1 MHNRLVSLCTPC
13 AVCTTATLRL
23 RSVYVP
29 STFRLRSVLMLSLL
43 CLFYRLRSNVCVPL
57 HAFHDMP
64 SNAFRHMR
72 PSVCFQLHV
81 FNCMRSTRCVPLYAF
96 HCVSSTVLSEYM
108 RSTVCVPPQNPNVL
122 DPRTNRNSSVR
133 TNKSRS
139 ICIGSTY
146 KPETVS
152 KDEPTQEAFALD
164 SRTNQTPSVRT
175 NHLRTHM

>member
-1 MHNRLVSLCTPC
+1 MDPRTHQNPQEPFVLESRTNRKPSLRTNHFSNHLYWMHVHNQLVSLCTPW
-13 AVCTTATLRL
+13 AVCTPTTFRL

-43 CLFYRLRSNVCVPL
+43 CLFHRLRSNVCVPL

-96 HCVSSTVLSEYM
+96 HCVSSTMLSEYTRSTTCVPRTHIHYI
-108 RSTVCVPPQNPNVL
+108 RSTVASC
-122 DPRTNRNSSVR
+122 D
-133 TNKSRS
+133 
-139 ICIGSTY
+139 
-146 KPETVS
+146 
-152 KDEPTQEAFALD
+152 A
-164 SRTNQTPSVRT
+164 
-175 NHLRTHM
+175 